1 MHNKYK
7 FCARKISYTF
17 FYCFAVSFL
26 LTLQAKVAHAVKIVA
41 TINDDVITDVDVDEF
56 EQILCKIDKRF
67 SCGSQSS
74 RQIALMTLAESLL
87 KIEHFKQ
94 MNLFSDKQINHG
106 FNKYKN
112 GVIKN
117 LNIPKTKLSKTFE
130 DYLHAEYL
138 WNVLISS
145 QMQGIV
151 IKDDEVKNY
160 IKQHNIN
167 KMTNKQVKQLIFQE
181 KMNNLSQSTMSDL
194 RKFYLVEIKGF

>member
-7 FCARKISYTF
+7 FCVKKILHTF
-17 FYCFAVSFL
+17 FYCFALSFL
-26 LTLQAKVAHAVKIVA
+26 FTFQAKVACAVKIVA
-41 TINDDVITDVDVDEF
+41 TINDDIITDVDVDEF

-67 SCGSQSS
+67 SCGSQNS

-94 MNLFSDKQINHG
+94 MNLFSDKQINRG
-106 FNKYKN
+106 FNEYKN

-117 LNIPKTKLSKTFE
+117 LKLSKTKLSKTFE

-138 WNVLISS
+138 WNILISS
-145 QMQGIV
+145 QIQGIV
-151 IKDDEVKNY
+151 IKDEDVKDY

-167 KMTNKQVKQLIFQE
+167 KMTNEQVKQLILQE
-181 KMNNLSQSTMSDL
+181 KINNLSQNTMSDL
-194 RKFYLVEIKGF
+194 RKFYLVEIRGL